1 MNYANQ
7 PNAID
12 ALPETKIQTVANLA
26 KPANQEKVK
35 PTPVPAKPAN
45 PANLEIEPL
54 RRKPPKA
61 EPYPLDALGEI
72 LGAAAKSIEHVIQ
85 APAALCGQSVLAGA
99 AVCAQGIA
107 NVRLYGGTSPLSDFF
122 ISIAESGERKSAVDR
137 WAMAGHKEFQKQLYV
152 RYQQDLQTYDIEM
165 EVYDNNRKEQ
175 TKKGSGH
182 GLKAALSE
190 LIEPVKPIQPI
201 IFPGDPTFEGLVKML
216 AVGQPSAGIFS
227 DEGGGMLGGS
237 AMNEQNRLKTVASL
251 SRIWD
256 GTPIDR
262 VRAGDGAS
270 ILYDRRCSA
279 HLMMQPRVADS
290 FLNDAISSDQG
301 ILSRFLCVRPESTK
315 GSRFYVDED
324 LSNNSAVS
332 SYKQRSLELMERWAI
347 DPETGG
353 VAFDKPLEMTNDAK
367 AIWIAFG
374 NYVESEQAEEG
385 SYRQVSGLASKASEH
400 AARLA
405 AIIQVFENPNATY
418 IDIKYMKLGIELMN
432 FYLTE
437 AIRIKQA
444 ALDSSEL
451 MEAEKLL
458 EWLKEEKIQLIYPAK
473 IYQFGPSSLRSKK
486 KASEIISVLVDHG
499 YLVSEE
505 KPIAVD
511 GKVRK
516 KLWRVKAY
524 SVDEVLL

>member
-1 MNYANQ
+1 MNAINR

-12 ALPETKIQTVANLA
+12 ALPETKIQTIANPA

-35 PTPVPAKPAN
+35 PAMPPAKYAN

-54 RRKPPKA
+54 RRKPPEA
-61 EPYPLDALGEI
+61 EPYPLAALGEI
-72 LGAAAKSIEHVIQ
+72 LGAAAKSIERVIQ
-85 APAALCGQSVLAGA
+85 APSALCGQSVLAGA
-99 AVCAQGIA
+99 AVCVQGIT
-107 NVRLYGGTSPLSDFF
+107 NVKLYGGISPLSDFF

-137 WAMAGHKEFQKQLYV
+137 WAMAGHKEFQKQLYE
-152 RYQQDLQTYDIEM
+152 RHQQDLQSYDIDL
-165 EVYDNNRKEQ
+165 EVYDKNRKEQ
-175 TKKGSGH
+175 SKNGAGEA
-182 GLKAALSE
+182 LKAALNE
-190 LIEPVKPIQPI
+190 LVEPQKPIQPI

-315 GSRFYVDED
+315 GTRMYVDED
-324 LSNNSAVS
+324 LSNNASVS
-332 SYKQRSLELMERWAI
+332 LYKQRSLELMQSWAI
-347 DPETGG
+347 DSDTGG
-353 VAFDKPLEMTNDAK
+353 VAFNKPLEMTQDAK
-367 AIWIAFG
+367 AIWVAFG

-385 SYRQVSGLASKASEH
+385 AYRQISGLASKASEH

-405 AIIQVFENPNATY
+405 GIIQVFENPTAAY
-418 IDIKYMKLGIELMN
+418 IDIEYMKLGIELMN
-432 FYLTE
+432 FYLME

-444 ALDSSEL
+444 ALDSDEL

-458 EWLKEEKIQLIYPAK
+458 EWFKEEKIQLIYPAK
-473 IYQFGPSSLRSKK
+473 IYQFGPASLRSKK
-486 KASEIISVLVDHG
+486 KANDIIAVLVDHG
-499 YLVSEE
+499 YLMNEE
-505 KPIAVD
+505 KSIAVD

-516 KLWRVKAY
+516 KLWRIKAY
-524 SVDEVLL
+524 SVNEVL

>member
-1 MNYANQ
+1 MSAFNR
-7 PNAID
+7 PNSID
-12 ALPETKIQTVANLA
+12 ALPEAKIQTVANFT
-26 KPANQEKVK
+26 KPANQEQANSR
-35 PTPVPAKPAN
+35 VPIANSAKQ
-45 PANLEIEPL
+45 EIEPL
-54 RRKPPKA
+54 RRKPPAA
-61 EPYPLDALGEI
+61 ESYPLEALGNI
-72 LGAAAKSIEHVIQ
+72 IGSAAKSIERVIQ
-85 APAALCGQSVLAGA
+85 APAALCGQSVLAAA
-99 AVCAQGIA
+99 AVCVQGIT
-107 NVRLYGGTSPLSDFF
+107 NVQLYGGTSPLSNFF

-137 WAMAGHKEFQKQLYV
+137 CAMAGPKEFQKQLYE
-152 RYQQDLQTYDIEM
+152 RYQQDLQDYDIDM
-165 EVYDNNRKEQ
+165 DVYDKNSKELS
-175 TKKGSGH
+175 KKGSGDA
-182 GLKAALSE
+182 LKASLHE
-190 LIEPVKPIQPI
+190 LIEPQNPIQPV
-201 IFPGDPTFEGLVKML
+201 IFAGDPTFEGLVKML

-301 ILSRFLCVRPESTK
+301 ILSRFLCVRPKSTK
-315 GSRFYVDED
+315 GSRLYVDED
-324 LSNNSAVS
+324 LSIDTAVS
-332 SYKQRSLELMERWAI
+332 LYKQRSLELMQRWKI
-347 DPETGG
+347 DEETGG
-353 VAFDKPLEMTNDAK
+353 VAFSKPLEMTQDAK
-367 AIWIAFG
+367 AIWVAFG

-385 SYRQVSGLASKASEH
+385 TYRQISGLASKASEH

-405 AIIQVFENPNATY
+405 GIIQIFENPTAVY
-418 IDIKYMKLGIELMN
+418 IDIEHMKLGIELMN

-444 ALDSSEL
+444 ALDSDEL

-458 EWLKEEKIQLIYPAK
+458 TWFKEEKIQLIYPAK
-473 IYQFGPSSLRSKK
+473 IYQFGPASLRSKK
-486 KASEIISVLVDHG
+486 KASEIIDVLVDHG
-499 YLVSEE
+499 YLTLEE
-505 KPIAVD
+505 KSIAVD

-524 SVDEVLL
+524 SVDEVL